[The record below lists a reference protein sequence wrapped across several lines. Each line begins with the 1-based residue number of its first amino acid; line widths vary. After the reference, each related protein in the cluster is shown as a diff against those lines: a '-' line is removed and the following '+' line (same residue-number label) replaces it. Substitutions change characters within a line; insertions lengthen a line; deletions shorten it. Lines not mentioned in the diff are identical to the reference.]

1 MASKVQKYPSGLFY
15 LVFTEFWERFGYY
28 LMIGIFTLYM
38 IKPEEEGGWGWDNS
52 TAADIYG
59 SFIAFVYLTPF
70 MGGILADLKLG
81 YRLSIVLGGILM
93 GVGYIL
99 LGIHEKWA
107 FYTSLFLMVLGNGFF
122 KPNISTLLGNLYN
135 QPDFKDKKDYGYNI
149 FYMGI
154 NAGALVCN
162 FVAAFMRNKFGWQ
175 WAFTSAG
182 IGMFAGVIIFL
193 MGNKYYKDYDKR
205 RTPSHEELNR
215 LKQFFLTVGLA
226 LMVALLGWFMP
237 GNIMGSDST
246 DAFFFACIPVIAF
259 FLNIYRQ
266 LKTEKDKMNVQTMY
280 IIFLVVILFWAVF
293 KQNGSALTTYAEYY
307 TDRQISPA
315 VAKMLE
321 PVELVEKLKAE
332 NKERPQ
338 VDEHFRKIKNEKG
351 EVVKCIDYPLYFKN
365 LNANEYPPEGGQL
378 LLINTEL
385 FQSVNPFFVLLF
397 TPLVIGFFSH
407 MKKMGKEPTTAG
419 KIALGLFISA
429 LSVLV
434 MVGAVYASNNG
445 SDKASAWWLVL
456 SYAVITIGEL
466 CLSPMGLSMVSKLAP
481 AGMTALMM
489 GGWSLATSIGNKL
502 SGVLSKNWDLFD
514 NKANYFWLNFFLL
527 MFAFFIMFAL
537 LKKLNKVFD
546 Q

>member
-1 MASKVQKYPSGLFY
+1 M
-15 LVFTEFWERFGYY
+15 FTEFWERFGYY

-93 GVGYIL
+93 GLGYIL
-99 LGIHEKWA
+99 LGVHEKWA

-205 RTPSHEELNR
+205 RTPSHEELKR

-226 LMVALLGWFMP
+226 LMVALLGWFIP

-259 FLNIYRQ
+259 FLSIYRQ

-307 TDRQISPA
+307 TDRQISPT

-351 EVVKCIDYPLYFKN
+351 EVVKCMDYPLYFKN
-365 LNANEYPPEGGQL
+365 LNVNEYPPEGGQL

-397 TPLVIGFFSH
+397 TPLVIGFFSRL
-407 MKKMGKEPTTAG
+407 KRMGKEPTTAG

-445 SDKASAWWLVL
+445 TDKASAWWLVA
-456 SYAVITIGEL
+456 SYAVITVGEL

-481 AGMTALMM
+481 SGMTALMM

-537 LKKLNKVFD
+537 LKKLNKVFN
-546 Q
+546 